1 MVKLRALLLTP
12 FLLATTAS
20 AADFLVFVGTYTR
33 GPSKGIY
40 AYRFDTGSGKLK
52 PLGVAAETMNPSFL
66 IDDPH
71 HRFLYAVNEGGQG
84 GNAVSAFSID
94 AQTGKLAF
102 LNQVPSN
109 GSGPCHLALDH
120 TGRWLAVANYNNGTM
135 ALYPVHEDGRIG
147 EAVKV
152 EKHEGSSVNPARQKG
167 PHAHEVVFS
176 PDNRFLLLADLGLDK
191 IFVYRFDAAK
201 GTLTPNDPAFA
212 QVPPGSGVR
221 HMAFHPNGRVL
232 YAIEE
237 MGSSITAFHY
247 DPAKGVLRDFQN
259 ISTLPEN
266 FKGNSSGAEIAVN
279 RKGTVVYGSNR
290 GNDTIA
296 VFNIDAV
303 KFTLTAVDHA
313 PVLGKTPRHFALDPT
328 GAYLLAANQDS
339 NDITMFKVQA
349 STGQLQPAS
358 RVVTDVAMPV
368 CVLFVPAK

>member
-1 MVKLRALLLTP
+1 MKLRALILTL
-12 FLLATTAS
+12 FSLATAAS
-20 AADFLVFVGTYTR
+20 AADFLVFAGTYTR
-33 GPSKGIY
+33 GASKGIY
-40 AYRFDTGSGKLK
+40 AYRFDTKSGKLK
-52 PLGVAAETMNPSFL
+52 PLGVAAETLNPSFL
-66 IDDPH
+66 IDDSK
-71 HRFLYAVNEGGQG
+71 HRFLYAVNEGGRG
-84 GNAVSAFSID
+84 GNTVSAFSID
-94 AQTGKLAF
+94 AKTGKLTF
-102 LNQVPSN
+102 LNEVSSN

-120 TGRWLAVANYNNGTM
+120 TDRWLAVANYNNGTM
-135 ALYPVHEDGRIG
+135 ALYPVHADGRIG
-147 EAVKV
+147 EAAVV

-176 PDNRFLLLADLGLDK
+176 PDNRFLLLSDLGLDK

-201 GTLTPNDPAFA
+201 GTLAPNDPAFA

-237 MGSSITAFHY
+237 MGSNITAFHY
-247 DPAKGVLRDFQN
+247 DPAKGVLHDFQN

-266 FKGNSSGAEIAVN
+266 FKGSSSGAEIAVN
-279 RKGTVVYGSNR
+279 RKGTVVYASNR
-290 GNDTIA
+290 GSDTIA
-296 VFNIDAV
+296 VFNIDPV
-303 KFTLTAVDHA
+303 KFTLTAVDYA

-328 GAYLLAANQDS
+328 GEYLLAANQDS

-358 RVVTDVAMPV
+358 RVVTDVTMPV

>member
-1 MVKLRALLLTP
+1 MKLRVLILTL
-12 FLLATTAS
+12 FSLATAAS
-20 AADFLVFVGTYTR
+20 AADFLVFAGTYTR
-33 GPSKGIY
+33 GASKGIY
-40 AYRFDTGSGKLK
+40 AYRFDTKSGKLK
-52 PLGVAAETMNPSFL
+52 PLGVAAETLNPSFL
-66 IDDPH
+66 IDDSK
-71 HRFLYAVNEGGQG
+71 HRFLYAVNEGGRG
-84 GNAVSAFSID
+84 GNTVSAFSID
-94 AQTGKLAF
+94 AKTGKLTF
-102 LNQVPSN
+102 LNEVSSN

-120 TGRWLAVANYNNGTM
+120 TDRWLAVANYNNGTM
-135 ALYPVHEDGRIG
+135 ALYPVHADGRIG
-147 EAVKV
+147 EAAVV

-176 PDNRFLLLADLGLDK
+176 PDNRFLLLSDLGLDK

-201 GTLTPNDPAFA
+201 GTLAPNDPAFA

-237 MGSSITAFHY
+237 MGSNITAFHY
-247 DPAKGVLRDFQN
+247 DPAKGVLHDFQN

-266 FKGNSSGAEIAVN
+266 FKGSSSGAEIAVN
-279 RKGTVVYGSNR
+279 RKGTVVYASNR
-290 GNDTIA
+290 GSDTIA
-296 VFNIDAV
+296 VFNIDPV
-303 KFTLTAVDHA
+303 KFTLTAVDYA

-328 GAYLLAANQDS
+328 GEYLLAANQDS

-358 RVVTDVAMPV
+358 RVVTDVTMPV

>member
-1 MVKLRALLLTP
+1 VKLKGI
-12 FLLATTAS
+12 LLALFFLATAAS

-33 GPSKGIY
+33 GASKGIY
-40 AYRFDTGSGKLK
+40 AYRFDTGNGKLK
-52 PLGVAAETMNPSFL
+52 PLGVASETLNPSFL
-66 IDDPH
+66 IDDSR
-71 HRFLYAVNEGGQG
+71 HRFLYAVNEGGRG
-84 GNAVSAFSID
+84 GNTVSAFSID
-94 AQTGKLAF
+94 SKTGKLTF
-102 LNQVPSN
+102 LNEVPSN

-120 TGRWLAVANYNNGTM
+120 TDRWLAVANYNNGTM
-135 ALYPVHEDGRIG
+135 ALYPVHADGRLG
-147 EAVKV
+147 EAVVV
-152 EKHEGSSVNPARQKG
+152 EGHKGSSVNPARQKG

-176 PDNRFLLLADLGLDK
+176 PDNRFLLLSDLGLDK
-191 IFVYRFDAAK
+191 IFVFRFDAVK
-201 GTLTPNDPAFA
+201 GTLTPDDPAFA

-237 MGSSITAFHY
+237 MGSNITAFHY
-247 DPAKGVLRDFQN
+247 DPATGALHDFQN

-266 FKGNSSGAEIAVN
+266 FKGSSSGAEIAVN
-279 RKGTVVYGSNR
+279 HKGTVVYASNR
-290 GNDTIA
+290 GADTIA
-296 VFNIDAV
+296 VFNVDPV

-328 GAYLLAANQDS
+328 GRYLLAANQDS

-358 RVVTDVAMPV
+358 RVVTDVTMPV